1 MAVDSSQ
8 LNSASRDAYWQV
20 TKAQLKSAQKRGEIL
35 SLIGLGLL
43 GLLLWQY
50 PGPGDNSVGWAAGIA
65 GIALAVVALPQ
76 VFVARRKRR
85 ISASRGMTCRH
96 CEYVPHDTEISEV
109 STTRECNRCRKPL
122 G

>member
-20 TKAQLKSAQKRGEIL
+20 TQAQLKSAQKRGDIL
-35 SLIGLGLL
+35 SVLGICLL

-50 PGPGDNSVGWAAGIA
+50 YEPGVRAVSWTASVAAV
-65 GIALAVVALPQ
+65 ALALVALPQ
-76 VFVARRKRR
+76 LFAARHKRR
-85 ISASRGMTCRH
+85 ISAMRGMTCQH
-96 CEYVPHDTEISEV
+96 CGYIPHDTEISEV
-109 STTRECNRCRKPL
+109 VSVRECRRCQKPL